1 MQQKTRLIPLKS
13 SWVMTCA
20 YSPTGRHV
28 ASGGLDNIATIYN
41 VDDQIRTPGEH
52 AQILGGHTGYI
63 SCCRFLPPDDG
74 KMVTS
79 SGDGTCRLWDVSTG
93 STISEFAG
101 HKGDVMFVSI
111 GESCSLFVHVPRS
124 NTFNL
129 SSIWVLDDWERSAFC
144 LSIISDFY

>member
-1 MQQKTRLIPLKS
+1 VVQVSSSQDGNLLVWDAITQQKTRLIPLKS

-41 VDDQIRTPGEH
+41 VDDQIRNPGEH

-79 SGDGTCRLWDVSTG
+79 SGDGTCRLWDVTTG
-93 STISEFAG
+93 KSLREFHG
-101 HKGDVMFVSI
+101 HKGDVMTVSI
-111 GESCSLFVHVPRS
+111 GGSHHVLIHSP
-124 NTFNL
+124 
-129 SSIWVLDDWERSAFC
+129 
-144 LSIISDFY
+144 